1 MENKS
6 IVIFGAG
13 KIGRSFI
20 GQLFSRAGYE
30 VIFIDID
37 EKVISELNRRNSYQV
52 IIKSD
57 KEDILEINNVRGILG
72 TETEKVSIAIAACSI
87 MAISVGKNAFQYI
100 LPVIAGGIKKRHQ
113 EKPEFPLDIILAEN
127 ILNASGIMFT
137 ELQKLLPLEFPLE
150 DYVGLIETSIG
161 KMVPIMPD
169 EVTAKDPLIVYSE
182 PYNTLILSR
191 DCFKNP
197 IPEVKGLS
205 PKKNMKAWVDRKAF
219 IHNLGHAAAAYS
231 GYFFQPE
238 KKYLFEVLANKEV
251 FDFTSVVML
260 ESAKAL
266 QKEYPDEFSAEDL
279 ELHINDLIY
288 RFQNKSLRDTVYRVG
303 CDLNRKLG
311 ADDRII
317 GAIRMAQKHQLP
329 LNNLLKTLALGFHF
343 KAKDENGDYFDYDN
357 SLFIDLERNASET
370 ILKTCGFHLPED
382 LYLLQKTV
390 EKYEKTS
397 E

>member
-1 MENKS
+1 MENKN

-57 KEDILEINNVRGILG
+57 KEEILEINHVRGILG
-72 TETEKVSIAIAACSI
+72 SKTEKVRKVIAACSI
-87 MAISVGKNAFQYI
+87 MAVSVGKNAFQYI
-100 LPVIAGGIKKRHQ
+100 LPVIAGGIKIRHQ
-113 EKPEFPLDIILAEN
+113 EMPDFPLDIILAEN
-127 ILNASGIMFT
+127 IRDASDIMFV
-137 ELQKLLPLEFPLE
+137 ELQKLLPSVFPLK

-161 KMVPIMPD
+161 KMVPIMPED
-169 EVTAKDPLIVYSE
+169 VTAKDPLLVYSE

-197 IPEVKGLS
+197 IPDVKGLS
-205 PKKNMKAWVDRKAF
+205 PKRNMKAWVDRKAF
-219 IHNLGHAAAAYS
+219 IHNLGHAAAAYF
-231 GYFFQPE
+231 GYHIQPE
-238 KKYLFEVLANKEV
+238 KKYLFEVLANKKV

-266 QKEYPDEFSAEDL
+266 QKEYPDEFPAEDL
-279 ELHINDLIY
+279 ELHINDLIS
-288 RFQNKSLRDTVYRVG
+288 RFQNISLRDTVYRVG
-303 CDLNRKLG
+303 CDLKRKLG

-329 LNNLLKTLALGFHF
+329 LNNLLKILALGFHF
-343 KAKDENGDYFDYDN
+343 RAKDENGKYFESDQ
-357 SLFIDLERNASET
+357 SLFIDLERKASDA
-370 ILKTCGFHLPED
+370 ILRTCGFHLPED
-382 LYLLQKTV
+382 MQLLQKTI
-390 EKYEKTS
+390 EEYEKVS

>member
-37 EKVISELNRRNSYQV
+37 KKVISELNKRNSYQV

-57 KEDILEINNVRGILG
+57 KEEILEINNVSGIMG
-72 TETEKVSIAIAACSI
+72 SEVENVTRAIAACSI
-87 MAISVGKNAFQYI
+87 MAVSVGKNAFQYI
-100 LPVIAGGIKKRHQ
+100 LPVIAGGIIKRHQ
-113 EKPEFPLDIILAEN
+113 EKPDFPLDIILAEN
-127 ILNASGIMFT
+127 IRDASGIMFI
-137 ELQKLLPLEFPLE
+137 ELKKLLPKAFPLK

-161 KMVPIMPD
+161 KMVPIMP
-169 EVTAKDPLIVYSE
+169 EKVTDKDPLLVYSE

-197 IPEVKGLS
+197 IPEVNGLS

-219 IHNLGHAAAAYS
+219 IHNLGHVAAAYS
-231 GYFFQPE
+231 GYYFQPE
-238 KKYLFEVLANKEV
+238 KKYLFEVLANEKV
-251 FDFTSVVML
+251 FDFTSVVMH

-266 QKEYPDEFSAEDL
+266 QKEYPDEFLPEDL
-279 ELHINDLIY
+279 ESHIEDLIH

-303 CDLNRKLG
+303 CDLKRKLG
-311 ADDRII
+311 PDDRIM
-317 GAIRMAQKHQLP
+317 GAIRMAQKYQLP
-329 LNNLLKTLALGFHF
+329 LNNLIKALALGFHF
-343 KAKDENGDYFDYDN
+343 KAKDENGHYFDYDKL
-357 SLFIDLERNASET
+357 LFIDLERNVSDT

-382 LYLLQKTV
+382 RHLLQKTV
-390 EKYEKTS
+390 DEYDKV
-397 E
+397 